1 MYDISVSCIN
11 VREVTSDLCEVIK
24 KKKKKCFHPQLSTLL
39 KKNVIPLWKHSYCL
53 FLKSIKC
60 ANLNRVHTDKVVIHH
75 FTSDSAVDGHCSLT
89 M

>member
-24 KKKKKCFHPQLSTLL
+24 KKKEKVFPSTVKHTL
-39 KKNVIPLWKHSYCL
+39 KKKVIPLWKHSYCL

-60 ANLNRVHTDKVVIHH
+60 ANLNRVHTDKVGIHH
-75 FTSDSAVDGHCSLT
+75 FTSDSAVDGHRSLT